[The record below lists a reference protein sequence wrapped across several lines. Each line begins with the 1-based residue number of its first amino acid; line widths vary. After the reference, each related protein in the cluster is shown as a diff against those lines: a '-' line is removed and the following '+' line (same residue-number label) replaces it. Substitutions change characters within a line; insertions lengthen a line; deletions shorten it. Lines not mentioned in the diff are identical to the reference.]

1 MRFFI
6 RLRTGYLWGKAVYF
20 ASEGIYSKSYD
31 FLIRLDDLEVST
43 RVHWSLLQSHVC
55 MRLGKNAEATKSLRK
70 ALSGLKVSK
79 RFNSDEKAYLTKYAR
94 AIAIE
99 LGQGFDEIVPDYNLA
114 KVDDRWISLFPIGA
128 YKSI

>member
-1 MRFFI
+1 M
-6 RLRTGYLWGKAVYF
+6 
-20 ASEGIYSKSYD
+20 
-31 FLIRLDDLEVST
+31 
-43 RVHWSLLQSHVC
+43 
-55 MRLGKNAEATKSLRK
+55 
-70 ALSGLKVSK
+70 SK